1 MGDSSKY
8 DFDIGDNPTG
18 THKLILDH
26 VPEYSKV
33 LECGCASGYMTK
45 YMNQKLHCDVDIV
58 EIDKECF
65 KKATQHSRFSYC
77 GDLENDDWNN
87 CLMDGYDRILFADVL
102 EHLHDPLTVVKKAAT
117 LLDSHG
123 HMVISIPNICHNDII
138 IKMFYNR
145 FDYTPLGLL
154 DSTHIHFWGIN
165 NIEKFFDEAGLNIV
179 EIIPVIVPTGMT
191 EQRIVGVDKRLIDLL
206 KERQMGEVY
215 QYVIVCEKKDKNNE

>member
-87 CLMDGYDRILFADVL
+87 CYGPWFSGGC
-102 EHLHDPLTVVKKAAT
+102 
-117 LLDSHG
+117 LL
-123 HMVISIPNICHNDII
+123 
-138 IKMFYNR
+138 
-145 FDYTPLGLL
+145 
-154 DSTHIHFWGIN
+154 
-165 NIEKFFDEAGLNIV
+165 LNKIFCF
-179 EIIPVIVPTGMT
+179 
-191 EQRIVGVDKRLIDLL
+191 R
-206 KERQMGEVY
+206 KEYGKGTY
-215 QYVIVCEKKDKNNE
+215 